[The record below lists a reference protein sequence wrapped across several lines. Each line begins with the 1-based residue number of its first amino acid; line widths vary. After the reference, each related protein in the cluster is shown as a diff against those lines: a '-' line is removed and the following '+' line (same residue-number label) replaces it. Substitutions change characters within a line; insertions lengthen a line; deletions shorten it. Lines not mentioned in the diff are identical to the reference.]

1 MKAHPI
7 RLEGESMAR
16 KDFINSID
24 ALLELANL
32 RQLQLIQRII
42 KAILK

>member
-1 MKAHPI
+1 
-7 RLEGESMAR
+7 MA
-16 KDFINSID
+16 KKELIAKID

-42 KAILK
+42 KAILE